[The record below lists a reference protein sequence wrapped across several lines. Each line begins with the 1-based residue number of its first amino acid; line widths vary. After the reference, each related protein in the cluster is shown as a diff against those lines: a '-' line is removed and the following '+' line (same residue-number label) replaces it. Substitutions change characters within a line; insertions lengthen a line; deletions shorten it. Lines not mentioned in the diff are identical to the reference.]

1 MLHAVQTNNNNDLIS
16 DTDFPIYNRTIREVS
31 AIVGVPQYVL
41 RFWESKFSNVVR
53 PTKNKNRR
61 CYSDEDIEMLHKIR
75 NLLHDQGYTI
85 KAAQNLFNSD
95 LFVKN
100 NNTQKEVNNMEE
112 ILDKPIDYHIPM
124 QTQLE
129 SLVIAASNEIIKSSS
144 QSHIEKERLKSI
156 IEKLSIIRGKLSSM
170 IESKN

>member
-1 MLHAVQTNNNNDLIS
+1 VQQPNNN
-16 DTDFPIYNRTIREVS
+16 DFPIYNRTIREVS
-31 AIVGVPQYVL
+31 AIIGVPQYVL
-41 RFWESKFSNVVR
+41 RFWENKFSDIVK

-85 KAAQNLFNSD
+85 KAAQNLFNAD

-100 NNTQKEVNNMEE
+100 NNINIEKKEMNMEE
-112 ILDKPIDYHIPM
+112 VLDKPIAQHTPM

-129 SLVIAASNEIIKSSS
+129 SLVIAASNEIIKSGT
-144 QSHIEKERLKSI
+144 QHHIEKERLKETL
-156 IEKLSIIRGKLSSM
+156 EKLYNIRKKLSEM
-170 IESKN
+170 I